1 MDTESTSLASWQWAW
16 RQHGLELDVSGFF
29 ADHGGDVNQERYA
42 HLASAVGP
50 AFSLEASHARRV
62 AYREMLHRDLSL
74 SAGIAG
80 WLDQAGALG
89 LRLAVASSSPGDW
102 VRGHLSRVGVV
113 ARFEVLACG
122 DEVARAKPDPGVYA
136 LAPQRLGVPA
146 ASAVAVEDTPHGVA
160 GLLRRACGA
169 SPYRTRMP
177 IRPGSARPASCWA
190 APRMPSCP
198 RYSNPSTGRRWRG
211 AAAARSDMRPGA
223 VRRLAGMA
231 GQRRFRSDVSA
242 GDRAG
247 LRQNASSGHYGNCHN
262 AAPD

>member
-1 MDTESTSLASWQWAW
+1 MRARSATGHTGGVSVQAVIFDFDGLLMDTESTSLASWQWAW

-42 HLASAVGP
+42 RLASAVGP
-50 AFSLEASHARRV
+50 AFSLEESHARRV

-80 WLDQAGALG
+80 WLDQARGLG

-102 VRGHLSRVGVV
+102 VRGHLGRAGVL

-136 LAPQRLGVPA
+136 LALLRLGLPA

-160 GLLRRACGA
+160 AAGA
-169 SPYRTRMP
+169 
-177 IRPGSARPASCWA
+177 
-190 APRMPSCP
+190 
-198 RYSNPSTGRRWRG
+198 
-211 AAAARSDMRPGA
+211 
-223 VRRLAGMA
+223 
-231 GQRRFRSDVSA
+231 
-242 GDRAG
+242 AG
-247 LRQNASSGHYGNCHN
+247 LRCIAIPNPHADPARFGAADVVLAS
-262 AAPD
+262 AADAELPAVLGSLDQEAMAGPGRCAE

>member
-1 MDTESTSLASWQWAW
+1 MPDPADARRGRAGTGRRVRPATCHTLGVSVRAVIFDFDGLLMDTESTSLASWQWVW

-29 ADHGGDVNQERYA
+29 ADHGGDVNRERYA

-102 VRGHLSRVGVV
+102 VRGHLSRAGVL

-122 DEVARAKPDPGVYA
+122 DDVARAKPDPGVYA
-136 LAPQRLGVPA
+136 LALQRLGVPT

-160 GLLRRACGA
+160 
-169 SPYRTRMP
+169 
-177 IRPGSARPASCWA
+177 
-190 APRMPSCP
+190 
-198 RYSNPSTGRRWRG
+198 
-211 AAAARSDMRPGA
+211 AAAA
-223 VRRLAGMA
+223 
-231 GQRRFRSDVSA
+231 
-242 GDRAG
+242 AG
-247 LRQNASSGHYGNCHN
+247 LRCIAIPNPHADPARFGAADVVLAS
-262 AAPD
+262 AADAELPAVLGSLDREAMAGRGRGAE